1 MKQSK
6 YTKALL
12 MAYCY
17 GANCSTAK
25 GVYTAMLH
33 RRLGARRTKSY
44 LKGLRKDRARWKSA
58 TFGMR
63 YGKSIA
69 PNIVHAITSRPSY
82 LLF

>member
-25 GVYTAMLH
+25 GVYTAMLR
-33 RRLGARRTKSY
+33 RRLGARRSKSY
-44 LKGLRKDRARWKSA
+44 LKGLMKNRQSWKAA
-58 TFGMR
+58 TLGMR
-63 YGKSIA
+63 YSKATA
-69 PNIVHAITSRPSY
+69 PNVIHAISSGYIT
-82 LLF
+82 L